1 MLPLGHSFQVMW
13 FGAKSLSDIRHQ
25 NQLIDHEDL
34 GESRTGT
41 RQGGNDGKAIQI
53 YFKVLL
59 DVQAILLSCNA
70 KQHKIR

>member
-13 FGAKSLSDIRHQ
+13 FEAKSLSEIRHQ
-25 NQLIDHEDL
+25 NQLIDHEGL